1 MTVRLPIERKKVS
14 SQVLEQLKEMIK
26 NGEFPAHSKL
36 PSEMELA
43 ELFGVSRSPI
53 REALSVLEASGLI
66 ESKQGGGSWVKEVQL
81 TNLLEQVT
89 LDIVDIG
96 QVYDLLELRS
106 IIETEA
112 AALAA
117 VRYQKQDILELELA
131 LAQFAKTVE
140 DREVVGDE
148 ADYMFHRVIIKA
160 SYNPFLEQTMAN
172 VSELLQKALAFS
184 LKKNRLQQKREEVY
198 REHLTIFN
206 AIYERDS
213 EAARKAMNTHLQNV
227 RRKLG
232 DNRVLP
238 N

>member
-1 MTVRLPIERKKVS
+1 MRLPIERKKVS

-160 SYNPFLEQTMAN
+160 SYNPFLEQTIAN

-198 REHLTIFN
+198 REHLMIFN

>member
-1 MTVRLPIERKKVS
+1 MRSSIERKKVS

-26 NGEFPAHSKL
+26 SGELPAHSKL

-43 ELFGVSRSPI
+43 ERFGVSRSPI
-53 REALSVLEASGLI
+53 REALSVLAASGLI
-66 ESKQGGGSWVKEVQL
+66 ESKQGGGSWVKEIQL

-89 LDIVDIG
+89 LDMVDIE

-117 VRYQKQDILELELA
+117 FRYQEQDIIELEQA
-131 LAQFAKTVE
+131 LAAFAKTLE
-140 DREVVGDE
+140 DEDVVGDE

-172 VSELLQKALAFS
+172 VSGLLQKALAFS

-198 REHLTIFN
+198 HEHLAIFN
-206 AIYERDS
+206 AIRDRDA
-213 EAARKAMNTHLQNV
+213 EAARKAMNTHLHNV

-232 DNRVLP
+232 DKRVLP
-238 N
+238 D